1 MWEVYTS
8 LRLSQHYGWENWK
21 VCALPTRMHRF
32 AKPHQCLLHPANP
45 FHPVDTRDP
54 TQVGLYLCGLLSTV
68 LPMTQI
74 DLAARMSDQACPP
87 RPLYARPLH
96 ARTLDSL
103 SHLGIPSSFTRCH
116 QQVGM
121 KVFAALPIVGYLL
134 CFGYVPSSQSAD
146 MQALDVILFT
156 YGCFFSLNALQASSA
171 AT

>member
-1 MWEVYTS
+1 
-8 LRLSQHYGWENWK
+8 
-21 VCALPTRMHRF
+21 MHRF